1 MSRRMALCL
10 GGVSLLWLCVIA
22 GCEAKPASPPLQTD
36 LVLSAKEIT
45 VVQGYGETV
54 FTGGA
59 NEVDKIEGQKD
70 GVTATIKKNG
80 FIDVNAAKD
89 AKVGQVNLIVTKA
102 GKTALL
108 KVTIK
113 EPVNTLV
120 GSIMAHPRVEVEQ
133 GQEATVPYFIEK
145 TVTSGKGDISITEA
159 KDGLTA
165 KAEPG
170 ENGFGFKVSAAKD
183 AKPGFQELTIK
194 AGNDTLD
201 TLRVTV
207 KAAAAK

>member
-1 MSRRMALCL
+1 MSQRMALCL
-10 GGVSLLWLCVIA
+10 GGAGVLWLSVIA
-22 GCEAKPASPPLQTD
+22 GCEKSASTPAQSD
-36 LVLSAKEIT
+36 LVLSSKEVT
-45 VVQGYGETV
+45 VVQGFGVTV

-59 NEVDKIEGQKD
+59 DNVDQIEGQKD
-70 GVTATIKKNG
+70 GVTATITKNG

-89 AKVGQVNLIVTKA
+89 AKVGQVDLIVKKA
-102 GKTALL
+102 GKAALL
-108 KVTIK
+108 KVTVK
-113 EPVNTLV
+113 ELVNTLV

-133 GQEATVPYFIEK
+133 GQEATAPYFLEK
-145 TVTSGKGDISITEA
+145 RVASGKGDISITEG

-165 KAEPG
+165 KVEPS
-170 ENGFGFKVSAAKD
+170 ERGFGFKVNAAKD

-194 AGNDTLD
+194 VGNDTLD